1 MIPYF
6 NAHLFNIGGVPI
18 EMFGVLVA
26 LGIIVGDRI
35 VVRQADKRGIEP
47 RDAKFLNA
55 RIVIFGFIMAHLVS
69 VLFYFP
75 ERLQENVAWTLLNVV
90 TFWWWEFRLSQIQ
103 HWTYGLYFFVC
114 VYASM
119 YYFLSA
125 LLFPQDLDEYKGYQD
140 YFLSRRRWFFGF
152 AALTESL
159 DVIDTLIKGE
169 AHLRSL
175 GSEYLVAT
183 AAFVLLSAVAARTPN
198 PRFHMLFVLSAVAYE
213 ISFSIRHFS
222 TLD

>member
-75 ERLQENVAWTLLNVV
+75 ERLQENVAWTLLNV
-90 TFWWWEFRLSQIQ
+90 WAGLSSF
-103 HWTYGLYFFVC
+103 GGFLGAMLAFF
-114 VYASM
+114 
-119 YYFLSA
+119 YYT
-125 LLFPQDLDEYKGYQD
+125 K
-140 YFLSRRRWFFGF
+140 
-152 AALTESL
+152 
-159 DVIDTLIKGE
+159 K
-169 AHLRSL
+169 
-175 GSEYLVAT
+175 
-183 AAFVLLSAVAARTPN
+183 
-198 PRFHMLFVLSAVAYE
+198 
-213 ISFSIRHFS
+213 
-222 TLD
+222 

>member
-1 MIPYF
+1 MAQSAAALPANLDLYL
-6 NAHLFNIGGVPI
+6 HVR
-18 EMFGVLVA
+18 VLIA
-26 LGIIVGDRI
+26 LILGLSVTR
-35 VVRQADKRGIEP
+35 
-47 RDAKFLNA
+47 
-55 RIVIFGFIMAHLVS
+55 LVS
-69 VLFYFP
+69 GIAALVQHPGRYRIWPVHLCW
-75 ERLQENVAWTLLNVV
+75 VAWALLNVV

-175 GSEYLVAT
+175 GLEYLVAT
-183 AAFVLLSAVAARTPN
+183 GAFILLSAVAARTRN
-198 PRFHMLFVLSAVAYE
+198 PTFHMLFVLSAVAYE